1 MRFDPDDHSAIAGE
15 RRERVVWSEH
25 GRTCELWIVKGN
37 GCLRLFDGEA
47 MVTEEPLLE
56 GALWAQALALR
67 TWRPGRRQR
76 YQFGI
81 REGLRTPG
89 GL

>member
-1 MRFDPDDHSAIAGE
+1 MRAEGGDNGAAADE
-15 RRERVVWSEH
+15 RRERVVWCEQ

-37 GCLRLFDGEA
+37 GWLRLFDGETLI
-47 MVTEEPLLE
+47 TEEPLLE

-76 YQFGI
+76 YQFGF
-81 REGLRTPG
+81 RERP
-89 GL
+89 